1 MRPLVRAQSMIVE
14 SAETVGIAIYIQR
27 KSLKLTQLQ
36 VAEAAGVERAVV
48 GRLERARD
56 DMAQLRVLL
65 SVVNALDM
73 DLELRSRHWTPGG
86 PYPVDPTTSVA
97 GLGLPLD
104 TLGCLQ
110 AAGIHEVGQ
119 LGSADDLVK
128 LPEFSKGTELYE
140 IVRALNRRGL
150 SLPTHRQRHLAK
162 DRELEMFRLRVV
174 EGLTLQEI
182 GEQIGVKSERVRQIL
197 FASFGLKG
205 RPPAAQEHKPAAA
218 ARRRAEDLAAA
229 QVHQSELIAA
239 WRTGHDPRTLAEKFS
254 LSSAA
259 IEEVIST
266 AATPDD
272 RAARAQVR
280 SSRRGQR
287 NRWPTR

>member
-1 MRPLVRAQSMIVE
+1 MRPPMRSQPITVE
-14 SAETVGIAIYIQR
+14 SAETVGIAIHIQR
-27 KSLKLTQLQ
+27 KNLKLTQLE

-48 GRLERARD
+48 GRLERVRD
-56 DMAQLRVLL
+56 DTAQFRVVL
-65 SVVNALDM
+65 SVVNALGM

-86 PYPVDPTTSVA
+86 PYPVDPTMSVVE
-97 GLGLPLD
+97 LGLTLNTLD
-104 TLGCLQ
+104 CLR
-110 AAGIHEVGQ
+110 AADIHEVGQ
-119 LGSADDLVK
+119 LGSADDLIK
-128 LPEFSKGTELYE
+128 LPQFSKGTELYE

-174 EGLTLQEI
+174 EGLTLAEV
-182 GEQIGVKSERVRQIL
+182 GEQVGVQSERVRQIL
-197 FASFGLKG
+197 AASFGLKG
-205 RPPAAQEHKPAAA
+205 RPPAAQKHKRAATGK
-218 ARRRAEDLAAA
+218 RRAEDLAAA
-229 QVHQSELIAA
+229 HDHQGELIAA
-239 WRTGHDPRTLAEKFS
+239 WRTGHDTRALAEKFG

-259 IEEVIST
+259 IEEVIAT

-280 SSRRGQR
+280 SSRRSSR

>member
-1 MRPLVRAQSMIVE
+1 MRPPMRAQPTTVE
-14 SAETVGIAIYIQR
+14 SAETVGIAIDIQR
-27 KSLKLTQLQ
+27 KNLKLTQLE

-56 DMAQLRVLL
+56 DTAQFRVVL

-73 DLELRSRHWTPGG
+73 DLELRSRHWTPRGS
-86 PYPVDPTTSVA
+86 YPVDPTTSVVE
-97 GLGLPLD
+97 LGLTPD
-104 TLGCLQ
+104 TLDCLQ
-110 AAGIHEVGQ
+110 AADIHEVGQ
-119 LGSADDLVK
+119 LGSADDLIK

-174 EGLTLQEI
+174 EGLTLEEI
-182 GEQIGVKSERVRQIL
+182 GEQVGVKNERVRQIL
-197 FASFGLKG
+197 FGSFGLTGK
-205 RPPAAQEHKPAAA
+205 PPAAREHKRAATA
-218 ARRRAEDLAAA
+218 KRRAEDLAAA
-229 QVHQSELIAA
+229 QAHQGELISA
-239 WRTGHDPRTLAEKFS
+239 WRTGHDPRALAEKFG

-259 IEEVIST
+259 IEEVIAT

-280 SSRRGQR
+280 SSRRGPR